1 MSAALQYF
9 EENLPHRPYHTN
21 DLAFG
26 LRISGKGRA
35 LLARYIQQNQPH
47 AQFWLVFDVDREGAA
62 IDWSDR
68 NAPAPNITVKNPV
81 NGHAHLLYALNIA
94 VRTAPDSSVK
104 ALKYAA
110 AIERSLCEK
119 LCADVN
125 YSGLICKNPFHLEW
139 QVMEWR
145 EEAYTLDELA
155 DYLDLSASER
165 RSIDKHYGMGRN
177 CHLFE
182 MTRKWAYRA
191 IRQGWPA
198 FSQWLDAV
206 IQRVEMYNAS
216 LPVPLSPPECRAIGK
231 SIAKYTHRNFTPE
244 TFAQYVADTHTP
256 EIQAAR
262 GRKGGKANSSENQSD
277 KGKKSAAVRW
287 TANDDKRRRALD
299 MYILGA
305 STEDIAVAGGV
316 SSRTIRRWMDNSG
329 ERVNKKK
336 KNKILIKKKGR
347 GLWRGREE

>member
-9 EENLPHRPYHTN
+9 DENLPHRPYHTD

-94 VRTAPDSSVK
+94 VRTAPDASVK

-110 AIERSLCEK
+110 AVERSLCEK

-139 QVMEWR
+139 LVMEWR
-145 EEAYTLDELA
+145 EDAYTLDELA

-198 FSQWLDAV
+198 FSQWLEAV

-216 LPVPLSPPECRAIGK
+216 LPVPLSLAECRAIGK

-305 STEDIAVAGGV
+305 STEDIAVAVGV

-329 ERVNKKK
+329 EWLTKKQ
-336 KNKILIKKKGR
+336 IIKC
-347 GLWRGREE
+347 

>member
-9 EENLPHRPYHTN
+9 EENLPHRPYHTD

-94 VRTAPDSSVK
+94 VRTAPDASVK

-110 AIERSLCEK
+110 AIERALCEK
-119 LCADVN
+119 LGADVN

-139 QVMEWR
+139 LVMEWR

-155 DYLDLSASER
+155 DYLDLSASAR

-177 CHLFE
+177 CYLFE

-191 IRQGWPA
+191 IRQGWPV

-216 LPVPLSPPECRAIGK
+216 LPVPLSPAECRAIGK

-244 TFAQYVADTHTP
+244 TFAQYV
-256 EIQAAR
+256 
-262 GRKGGKANSSENQSD
+262 
-277 KGKKSAAVRW
+277 
-287 TANDDKRRRALD
+287 
-299 MYILGA
+299 
-305 STEDIAVAGGV
+305 
-316 SSRTIRRWMDNSG
+316 
-329 ERVNKKK
+329 
-336 KNKILIKKKGR
+336 
-347 GLWRGREE
+347 

>member
-1 MSAALQYF
+1 CNVH
-9 EENLPHRPYHTN
+9 NLPHLPYHT
-21 DLAFG
+21 DELAFG
-26 LRISGKGRA
+26 LRTSGKGRA

-94 VRTAPDSSVK
+94 VRTAPDASVK

-216 LPVPLSPPECRAIGK
+216 LPVPLSLAECRAIGK
-231 SIAKYTHRNFTPE
+231 SIAKYTHRKFSPE
-244 TFAQYVADTHTP
+244 GFSAV
-256 EIQAAR
+256 QAAR
-262 GRKGGKANSSENQSD
+262 GRKGGLA
-277 KGKKSAAVRW
+277 KGEAYE
-287 TANDDKRRRALD
+287 DKRFMALC
-299 MYILGA
+299 MLENGYSQKA
-305 STEDIAVAGGV
+305 IAAMLDVH
-316 SSRTIRRWMDNSG
+316 RNTIRNWAMH
-329 ERVNKKK
+329 K
-336 KNKILIKKKGR
+336 
-347 GLWRGREE
+347 